1 MKRDHRWR
9 PILKLSDKPT
19 QATFSKQIQ
28 EDKQVKKHYEGAL
41 KELEEKK
48 ETNEKLRLKTKEV
61 HQEAQNEKILL
72 ASEENKMNL
81 HYESKMKI
89 LDIKVIQRFV
99 PILWP
104 LKHTVWC
111 LSRAFISTDVILRFP
126 KPNGRMKNWNKN
138 NFPWRNKENVNPS
151 KISKISY
158 FKISFP
164 EICLTGTLLMHP
176 IPSRDTTV
184 QVLIESLTIFGI

>member
-19 QATFSKQIQ
+19 QASFSKQVQ

-48 ETNEKLRLKTKEV
+48 ESNEKLRLKTKEV

-72 ASEENKMNL
+72 AAEENKMNL

-99 PILWP
+99 PRGRG
-104 LKHTVWC
+104 
-111 LSRAFISTDVILRFP
+111 SRTDMVHVTWMTP
-126 KPNGRMKNWNKN
+126 
-138 NFPWRNKENVNPS
+138 
-151 KISKISY
+151 
-158 FKISFP
+158 
-164 EICLTGTLLMHP
+164 
-176 IPSRDTTV
+176 
-184 QVLIESLTIFGI
+184 